1 MYFSQQL
8 WHKLS
13 YRGLFFGTDISC
25 LLSNNWP
32 LLRWKNLEAKR
43 FLQLGTRHD
52 EILLNKLCFFICVL
66 LTVLQLEWM
75 CIILGIVLHFF
86 NPLVSNFKK
95 LRMFSHNQIKHF
107 NANIAM
113 LRVVFCILLEMD
125 LQSSFVTHKVLID
138 EFLNH

>member
-1 MYFSQQL
+1 
-8 WHKLS
+8 
-13 YRGLFFGTDISC
+13 
-25 LLSNNWP
+25 
-32 LLRWKNLEAKR
+32 
-43 FLQLGTRHD
+43 
-52 EILLNKLCFFICVL
+52 
-66 LTVLQLEWM
+66 M

-113 LRVVFCILLEMD
+113 LRVVLCILLETD

-138 EFLNH
+138 ELLNH